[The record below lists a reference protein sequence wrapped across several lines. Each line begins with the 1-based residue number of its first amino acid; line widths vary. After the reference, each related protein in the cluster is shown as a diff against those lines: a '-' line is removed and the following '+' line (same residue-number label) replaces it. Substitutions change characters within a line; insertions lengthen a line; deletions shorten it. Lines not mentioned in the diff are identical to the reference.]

1 MIRRRY
7 VLTLILL
14 FAVLVPSQGSGV
26 EQGSAHAASI
36 GTVPALRPVLRF
48 LGANPNPFRDQTVL
62 RFSLTRGEHVS
73 LRVYSV
79 SGRLV
84 ATLIEGRLPEGD
96 HSALFRGDRLSAGT
110 YFAAIEAGS
119 EKATRRMVVVR

>member
-1 MIRRRY
+1 MTLRRSI
-7 VLTLILL
+7 LTLIVL
-14 FAVLVPSQGSGV
+14 FAALVPPQGPGV
-26 EQGSAHAASI
+26 ERGIAHAAPI

-62 RFSLTRGEHVS
+62 RFSLARGEHVS

-84 ATLIEGRLPEGD
+84 ATLIEGRLPQGD
-96 HSALFRGDRLSAGT
+96 HSALFRGDGLSAGT
-110 YFAAIEAGS
+110 YFAAITAGS